1 MNDQFYELTVEKNH
15 LSIIIKA
22 LSNYICS
29 QYDGLDAEVVD
40 IPKTMEDIKI
50 AADMQL
56 VLKHHLGGVQHSPKQ
71 TAETTGLVWIK
82 DVDVEDIFSQHN
94 DENLQYTNEVLQQA
108 WNNVKERHKDTL
120 QRMSN
125 KQGGYEMN
133 DSIIFA
139 MLWYETMLN
148 KGYRVNNTREEMS
161 TVSKRYDDWC
171 EKFYRGTRW
180 EYDSPDHTELVLG
193 MCEYISKNI

>member
-1 MNDQFYELTVEKNH
+1 MNEQLFELVVEKNH

-29 QYDGLDAEVVD
+29 QYDGLDAELVD
-40 IPKTMEDIKI
+40 IPKTIENIKI

-56 VLKHHLGGVQHSPKQ
+56 VLKHHLGTTRHTPKQ

-82 DVDVEDIFSQHN
+82 EVLAPQEDVEGMFSQHN

-108 WNNVKERHKDTL
+108 WNNVKERHKGNL

-125 KQGGYEMN
+125 K
-133 DSIIFA
+133 
-139 MLWYETMLN
+139 
-148 KGYRVNNTREEMS
+148 
-161 TVSKRYDDWC
+161 
-171 EKFYRGTRW
+171 
-180 EYDSPDHTELVLG
+180 
-193 MCEYISKNI
+193 

>member
-1 MNDQFYELTVEKNH
+1 MNDSLFELTVEKNH

-29 QYDGLDAEVVD
+29 QYDGLDAELVD
-40 IPKTMEDIKI
+40 VPKTMENIKI

-71 TAETTGLVWIK
+71 TAETTGLVWIR
-82 DVDVEDIFSQHN
+82 DVDVEDMFSQHN

-108 WNNVKERHKDTL
+108 WNNVKERHKGTL

-125 KQGGYEMN
+125 K
-133 DSIIFA
+133 
-139 MLWYETMLN
+139 
-148 KGYRVNNTREEMS
+148 
-161 TVSKRYDDWC
+161 
-171 EKFYRGTRW
+171 
-180 EYDSPDHTELVLG
+180 
-193 MCEYISKNI
+193 

>member
-1 MNDQFYELTVEKNH
+1 MNDSLYEITVEKNH

-29 QYDGLDAEVVD
+29 QYDGLDAELVD
-40 IPKTMEDIKI
+40 IPKTMENIKI
-50 AADMQL
+50 ASDMQL

-71 TAETTGLVWIK
+71 TAETTGLVWIR
-82 DVDVEDIFSQHN
+82 DVDVEDMFSQHN

-125 KQGGYEMN
+125 K
-133 DSIIFA
+133 
-139 MLWYETMLN
+139 
-148 KGYRVNNTREEMS
+148 
-161 TVSKRYDDWC
+161 
-171 EKFYRGTRW
+171 
-180 EYDSPDHTELVLG
+180 
-193 MCEYISKNI
+193 

>member
-1 MNDQFYELTVEKNH
+1 MNEQMYELTVEKNH

-40 IPKTMEDIKI
+40 IPKTMENIKI
-50 AADMQL
+50 ASDMQL

-71 TAETTGLVWIK
+71 TAETTGLVWIR
-82 DVDVEDIFSQHN
+82 DVDVEDMFSQHN

-108 WNNVKERHKDTL
+108 WNNVKERHKGTL

-125 KQGGYEMN
+125 K
-133 DSIIFA
+133 
-139 MLWYETMLN
+139 
-148 KGYRVNNTREEMS
+148 
-161 TVSKRYDDWC
+161 
-171 EKFYRGTRW
+171 
-180 EYDSPDHTELVLG
+180 
-193 MCEYISKNI
+193 

>member
-1 MNDQFYELTVEKNH
+1 MQDQLYDLTVEKNH

-40 IPKTMEDIKI
+40 VPKTMENIKI
-50 AADMQL
+50 ASDMQL

-71 TAETTGLVWIK
+71 SAETTGLVWIR
-82 DVDVEDIFSQHN
+82 DVDVEDMFSQHN

-108 WNNVKERHKDTL
+108 WNNIKERHKGTL

-125 KQGGYEMN
+125 N
-133 DSIIFA
+133 
-139 MLWYETMLN
+139 
-148 KGYRVNNTREEMS
+148 
-161 TVSKRYDDWC
+161 
-171 EKFYRGTRW
+171 
-180 EYDSPDHTELVLG
+180 
-193 MCEYISKNI
+193 

>member
-40 IPKTMEDIKI
+40 IPKTMENIKI

-71 TAETTGLVWIK
+71 TAETTGLVWIR
-82 DVDVEDIFSQHN
+82 DVDVEDMFSQHN

-108 WNNVKERHKDTL
+108 WNNVKERHKGAL
-120 QRMSN
+120 QRMSD
-125 KQGGYEMN
+125 K
-133 DSIIFA
+133 
-139 MLWYETMLN
+139 
-148 KGYRVNNTREEMS
+148 
-161 TVSKRYDDWC
+161 
-171 EKFYRGTRW
+171 
-180 EYDSPDHTELVLG
+180 
-193 MCEYISKNI
+193 

>member
-1 MNDQFYELTVEKNH
+1 MQDQLYELTVEKNH

-40 IPKTMEDIKI
+40 VPKTMENIKI

-56 VLKHHLGGVQHSPKQ
+56 VLKHHLGGVQHTPKQ
-71 TAETTGLVWIK
+71 TAETTGLVWIR
-82 DVDVEDIFSQHN
+82 DVDVEDMFSQHN

-108 WNNVKERHKDTL
+108 WDNVKERHKGTL

-125 KQGGYEMN
+125 K
-133 DSIIFA
+133 
-139 MLWYETMLN
+139 
-148 KGYRVNNTREEMS
+148 
-161 TVSKRYDDWC
+161 
-171 EKFYRGTRW
+171 
-180 EYDSPDHTELVLG
+180 
-193 MCEYISKNI
+193 

>member
-1 MNDQFYELTVEKNH
+1 MQDQLYELTVEKNH

-22 LSNYICS
+22 LSNYIYS
-29 QYDGLDAEVVD
+29 QYDMLDAELVD
-40 IPKTMEDIKI
+40 IPKTMENIKI

-82 DVDVEDIFSQHN
+82 DVDVEDMFSQHN

-120 QRMSN
+120 QRMSD
-125 KQGGYEMN
+125 K
-133 DSIIFA
+133 
-139 MLWYETMLN
+139 
-148 KGYRVNNTREEMS
+148 
-161 TVSKRYDDWC
+161 
-171 EKFYRGTRW
+171 
-180 EYDSPDHTELVLG
+180 
-193 MCEYISKNI
+193 

>member
-40 IPKTMEDIKI
+40 IPKTTENIKI
-50 AADMQL
+50 ASDMQL
-56 VLKHHLGGVQHSPKQ
+56 VLKHHLGGVQHAPKQ
-71 TAETTGLVWIK
+71 TAETTGLVWIR
-82 DVDVEDIFSQHN
+82 DVDVEDMFSQHN

-108 WNNVKERHKDTL
+108 WNNVKERHKDIL

-125 KQGGYEMN
+125 K
-133 DSIIFA
+133 
-139 MLWYETMLN
+139 
-148 KGYRVNNTREEMS
+148 
-161 TVSKRYDDWC
+161 
-171 EKFYRGTRW
+171 
-180 EYDSPDHTELVLG
+180 
-193 MCEYISKNI
+193 